1 MTESVEYSKI
11 PTTRKTTPLRWFLS
25 TGWRHLIGVFLILY
39 AVFPILYILSTSLIG
54 SANIENTD
62 ALFSS
67 ITFNNYWALLDFSGK
82 TMASVTAD
90 SAGANALSYNDN
102 PFDLWYLNT
111 VVIGVTT
118 SVGSVFLS
126 ALAAY
131 AFSRLRFKGRRAG
144 LLSLLLIQM
153 YPSLLGLVG
162 IYTILT
168 VVGNVFP
175 PLGLDSSLGLIMV
188 YMGGS
193 LGAGTYLMYGFF
205 NTVPKEID
213 EAAKIDGATHTQ
225 IYYGIIMPLVAPIL
239 AVNVL
244 LSYIGVTSDFVLA
257 SIVLSKPESQTLA
270 VGLQAF
276 IGDPYTKN
284 WSLFTAGAVLAA
296 IPIMG
301 LFLYLQKHI
310 ISGLTGGA
318 VKG

>member
-1 MTESVEYSKI
+1 MTTDYSTI
-11 PTTRKTTPLRWFLS
+11 PTKRATTPLRWFLS
-25 TGWRHLIGVFLILY
+25 TGWRHLIGLFLILY
-39 AVFPILYILSTSLIG
+39 AVFPILYILSTSMIG
-54 SANIENTD
+54 SANIENT
-62 ALFSS
+62 AGLFENV
-67 ITFNNYWALLDFSGK
+67 TFNNYWALLDFSGK
-82 TMASVTAD
+82 TMAQVTAD
-90 SAGANALSYNDN
+90 TSGATGMSYADN

-111 VVIGVTT
+111 IVIGITT

-131 AFSRLRFKGRRAG
+131 AFSRLRFKGRRGG
-144 LLSLLLIQM
+144 LLTLLLIQM

-162 IYTILT
+162 IYTILSA
-168 VVGNVFP
+168 VGRVFP
-175 PLGLDSSLGLIMV
+175 VLGLDSSLGLIMV

-193 LGAGTYLMYGFF
+193 LGSGTYLMYGFF

-257 SIVLSKPESQTLA
+257 SIVLTKPQSQTLA

-276 IGDPYTKN
+276 ISDPYSKN

>member
-1 MTESVEYSKI
+1 MTTTTDYKLI
-11 PTTRKTTPLRWFLS
+11 PKSRATTPLRWFLS
-25 TGWRHLIGVFLILY
+25 TGWRHLIGLFLIVY
-39 AVFPILYILSTSLIG
+39 AIFPIVYILSTSLIG
-54 SANIENTD
+54 SADIENTS

-67 ITFNNYWALLDFSGK
+67 ITFDNYWALLDFSGD
-82 TMASVTAD
+82 TMMRVTSD
-90 SAGANALSYNDN
+90 AGATGMVYADN
-102 PFDLWYLNT
+102 PFDIWYVNT
-111 VVIGVTT
+111 ILIGVTT
-118 SVGSVFLS
+118 SIGSVFLS

-131 AFSRLRFKGRRAG
+131 AFSRLRFKGRRGG
-144 LLSLLLIQM
+144 LLSLMLIQM

-162 IYTILT
+162 IYTILSA
-168 VVGNVFP
+168 VGRVFP
-175 PLGLDSSLGLIMV
+175 ILGLDSSLGLIMV

-244 LSYIGVTSDFVLA
+244 LSYIGTTSDFVLA
-257 SIVLSKPESQTLA
+257 SIVLTKPESQTLA
-270 VGLQAF
+270 VGLQSF
-276 IGDPYTKN
+276 IADPYSKN

>member
-1 MTESVEYSKI
+1 MTATTDYSLI
-11 PTTRKTTPLRWFLS
+11 PTKRATTPLRWFLS
-25 TGWRHLIGVFLILY
+25 TGWRHLIGLFLILY
-39 AVFPILYILSTSLIG
+39 AIFPILYILSTSLIG
-54 SANIENTD
+54 SADIQNTS
-62 ALFSS
+62 ALFSNV
-67 ITFNNYWALLDFSGK
+67 TFDNYWALLDFSGK
-82 TMASVTAD
+82 TMESVTSVNGA
-90 SAGANALSYNDN
+90 AGMVYSDN
-102 PFDLWYLNT
+102 PFDLWYINT
-111 VVIGVTT
+111 IVIGITT

-131 AFSRLRFKGRRAG
+131 AFSRLRFKGRREG
-144 LLSLLLIQM
+144 LLTLLLIQM
-153 YPSLLGLVG
+153 YPSILGLVG
-162 IYTILT
+162 IYTILSA
-168 VVGNVFP
+168 VGRVFP
-175 PLGLDSSLGLIMV
+175 LLGLDSSLGLIMV

-257 SIVLSKPESQTLA
+257 SIVLTKPQSQTLA

-276 IGDPYTKN
+276 ISDPYSKN

>member
-1 MTESVEYSKI
+1 MTSTTDYSLI
-11 PTTRKTTPLRWFLS
+11 PTRRATTPLRWFLS
-25 TGWRHLIGVFLILY
+25 TGWRHLIGLFLILY
-39 AVFPILYILSTSLIG
+39 AVFPIMYIISTSLIG
-54 SANIENTD
+54 SADIQNTS
-62 ALFSS
+62 ALFSNV
-67 ITFNNYWALLDFSGK
+67 TFDNYWALLDFSGE
-82 TMASVTAD
+82 TMARVTAD
-90 SAGANALSYNDN
+90 TSGAAGMSYSDN
-102 PFDLWYLNT
+102 PFDLWYVNT
-111 VVIGVTT
+111 IVIGLTT
-118 SVGSVFLS
+118 SLGSVFLS

-144 LLSLLLIQM
+144 LLTLLLIQM

-162 IYTILT
+162 IYTILSA
-168 VVGNVFP
+168 VGRVFP
-175 PLGLDSSLGLIMV
+175 VLGLDSSLGLIMV

-205 NTVPKEID
+205 NTVPQEID
-213 EAAKIDGATHTQ
+213 EAAKLDGATHTQ
-225 IYYGIIMPLVAPIL
+225 IYYTIIMPLVAPIL

-244 LSYIGVTSDFVLA
+244 LSYIGTTSDFVLA
-257 SIVLSKPESQTLA
+257 SIVLTKPQSQTLA

-276 IGDPYTKN
+276 ISDPYSKN